1 MGIEIDQP
9 GKQKELG
16 DLLGVSVTTIGQ
28 YEQRGIWE
36 RNDTLRVQLHK
47 YISYLRER
55 AAGRAAAG
63 GLDLATE
70 RAALAAIQ
78 KEKVELE
85 VQKMRGDLVDA
96 SVIRR
101 EIFTLARHVRNSF
114 QSLPN
119 RVALQVAAEGDHR
132 VVYELLEGEVDQV
145 LLELVNQL
153 EKTNFNQIQQENRE

>member
-16 DLLGVSVTTIGQ
+16 DLLGVSVTTVGE
-28 YEQRGIWE
+28 YERRGIWE
-36 RNDTLRVQLHK
+36 RGDTLRVQLHK

-85 VQKMRGDLVDA
+85 VQKMRGELVDA
-96 SVIRR
+96 ALTRR
-101 EIFTLARHVRNSF
+101 ELFTLARHVRNLF

-119 RVALQVAAEGDHR
+119 RVALQVAAESDHR
-132 VVYELLEGEVDQV
+132 AVYEVLEGEVDQI
-145 LLELVNQL
+145 LLDLVGQL
-153 EKTNFNQIQQENRE
+153 EKTDLNQKQQENTE